1 MTAVRGQ
8 AVCGGAF
15 DPVMLTINRAFAAEP
30 DIDGFEA
37 PLAPLAGG
45 ADMTLEAEIGLIE
58 VDAFLDDLG
67 VGEEDDDE
75 PGSGSPYEFDSALGA
90 PKFIATNGT
99 PLAWMGEI
107 GAYAV
112 DYELNLIW
120 GPKSEAGWPAPRG
133 FIAGEGLG
141 SVVPQLPLDIGDIA
155 VFRDADGNVIGSGG
169 PLTAT
174 GQTLTS
180 AESPEAARTA
190 IGAVSEDDVV
200 GLAIVFGS

>member
-8 AVCGGAF
+8 AVCGGSF
-15 DPVMLTINRAFAAEP
+15 DPVMLTINQAFAADV

-37 PLAPLAGG
+37 PLVPLSGG
-45 ADMTLEAEIGLIE
+45 TGMDLEAEIGLIE

-67 VGEEDDDE
+67 VGEEDDE
-75 PGSGSPYEFDSALGA
+75 EHVAGSPFEFDSALGA
-90 PKFIATNGT
+90 PKYIATVGT
-99 PLAWMGEI
+99 PQPWMGEV
-107 GAYAV
+107 GAYAI
-112 DYELNLIW
+112 DYEANFIW
-120 GPKSEAGWPAPRG
+120 GPKTEAGWPAPRG

-180 AESPEAARTA
+180 AESPEAARSA